1 MRAGF
6 TSLIVAAITSTLTAH
21 AQTGGAPGEAPRTNQ
36 PQATSATKPRS
47 FVSASGVRLRVLAD
61 STDVRGNEV
70 EIVELQFPAN
80 SDSGDHRHAV
90 TETFYVLEGQM
101 DQVINGTPVRLT
113 PGMSATIRS
122 TDQVRHKSG
131 PGGAKVLVVWA
142 PGGEIAR
149 VTSNWKPE

>member
-1 MRAGF
+1 MRIRF
-6 TSLIVAAITSTLTAH
+6 TCLIVAAITSTLA
-21 AQTGGAPGEAPRTNQ
+21 AQTGGGPAQAARTNP
-36 PQATSATKPRS
+36 PQTATANKPRS

-61 STDVRGNEV
+61 VSDVRGDEV
-70 EIVELQFPAN
+70 EIVELLFPAN

-101 DQVINGTPVRLT
+101 EQVINGTPVRLT

-149 VTSNWKPE
+149 VTANWKPE

>member
-1 MRAGF
+1 MRV
-6 TSLIVAAITSTLTAH
+6 SLTFLIAAAITSTLTA
-21 AQTGGAPGEAPRTNQ
+21 QTGGAPT
-36 PQATSATKPRS
+36 TKPRS

-61 STDVRGNEV
+61 ASDVRGDEV
-70 EIVELQFPAN
+70 EIVELLFPAN

-149 VTSNWKPE
+149 VTAKWKPE